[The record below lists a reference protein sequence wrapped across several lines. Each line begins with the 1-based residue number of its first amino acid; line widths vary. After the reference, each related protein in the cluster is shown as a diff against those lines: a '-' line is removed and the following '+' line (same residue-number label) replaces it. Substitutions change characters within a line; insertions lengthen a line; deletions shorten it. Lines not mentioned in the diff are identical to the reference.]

1 MRKLIL
7 LFATLASLLSA
18 GAMPDLPV
26 TDHEG
31 RTHSFH
37 RDLIAGKTVIINFF
51 YSECQ
56 NICPAMTSNIKRLNG
71 LLRQEGIH
79 DIHIYSLSLDPAR
92 DSVEKLAEYHKLRA
106 LPPNWKLLRASY
118 EDVERIRKATG
129 FVDRD
134 PRIDADRSQHSGM
147 LRIGND
153 TVGRWIALAADGQ
166 PAIMIRAIRNVLPVV
181 TTARNAR

>member
-1 MRKLIL
+1 M
-7 LFATLASLLSA
+7 APLLSA

-31 RTHSFH
+31 RTHSFY
-37 RDLIAGKTVIINFF
+37 RDLVAGKTVIINFF

-56 NICPAMTSNIKRLNG
+56 NICPAMTSNIKRLNS
-71 LLRQEGIH
+71 LLRQEGIQ
-79 DIHIYSLSLDPAR
+79 DVHIYSLSLDPAR

-106 LPPNWKLLRASY
+106 LTPNWKLLRASY
-118 EDVERIRKATG
+118 DDVEKIRKATG

-134 PRIDADRSQHSGM
+134 PGIDANRSQHSGM

-153 TVGRWIALAADGQ
+153 TVGRWIALAADGK
-166 PAIMIRAIRNVLPVV
+166 PAIMIRAIKNILPV
-181 TTARNAR
+181 TAAAGAAR